1 MIINKNTLFYIL
13 NKSYYLIKR
22 INTLQF
28 SRNLAFMIA
37 SRALYQ
43 KTLNLCELT
52 EKVSRISHMDRTT
65 KAFSIE
71 LTHCLI
77 EDSIL
82 LKSSIHSALYEKTS
96 VQGQYRVV
104 HFALILVKNLQ
115 GYLKGLEYDTA
126 LQSDY
131 TRTLIDE
138 LKGYRKFLS
147 TSYSR
152 WKVYLN

>member
-1 MIINKNTLFYIL
+1 
-13 NKSYYLIKR
+13 
-22 INTLQF
+22 
-28 SRNLAFMIA
+28 MIA
-37 SRALYQ
+37 SQALYR

-52 EKVSRISHMDRTT
+52 EKVSRVSTMDTTT

-71 LTHCLI
+71 LSHCLI

-96 VQGQYRVV
+96 VQGQYRIV

-115 GYLKGLEYDTA
+115 SYLKGLEYDATVH
-126 LQSDY
+126 SDY
-131 TRTLIDE
+131 TRSLIDE

-147 TSYSR
+147 NNYNR